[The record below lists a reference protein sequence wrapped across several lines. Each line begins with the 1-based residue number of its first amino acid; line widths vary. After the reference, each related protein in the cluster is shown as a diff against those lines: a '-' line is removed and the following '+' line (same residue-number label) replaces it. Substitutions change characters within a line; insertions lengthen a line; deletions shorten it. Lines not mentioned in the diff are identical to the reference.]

1 MVLCNLHPA
10 VIVEASTEIL
20 EFSGMVSNAQNKEAI
35 FTQMVSRACLLLAQ
49 VALNCSVIC

>member
-35 FTQMVSRACLLLAQ
+35 FTQMVNRACLLLAQ